1 MSKTSFKTHI
11 NNFYT
16 EHHQLHQK
24 NFFESQNVAWSTKEA
39 QYARFKVLCD
49 IGVDKDSTIL
59 DFGCG
64 LGHLTDYLFAK
75 IPDYNL
81 RNYTGLDINE
91 RYVDSCNQVR
101 RGLRFIC
108 GEIFDLSE
116 SFDYVLGSGVF
127 TVMMPKNE
135 ILEAIAKAYELCNKG
150 VAINFLTKEF
160 LDLMWVSSFD
170 PDEFYSEISALYP
183 NTKLITNYYG
193 NEDFTIYIYK

>member
-1 MSKTSFKTHI
+1 MSKTSYKTHI
-11 NNFYT
+11 NRFYT
-16 EHHQLHQK
+16 EYHETNAM
-24 NFFESQNVAWSTKEA
+24 NFFSSENVAWSSKAA

-49 IGVDKDSTIL
+49 IGIDKDSTIL

-64 LGHLTDYLFAK
+64 LGHLTDYLYTEVS
-75 IPDYNL
+75 DYNL
-81 RNYTGLDINE
+81 KNYTGLDINQ
-91 RYVDSCNQVR
+91 RYIDSCNHVR

-116 SFDYVLGSGVF
+116 SFDYVVGSGVF

-160 LDLMWVSSFD
+160 LDLSWVSSFN
-170 PDEFYSEISALYP
+170 PDEFYSEISLLYP